1 MAALY
6 RQSPVSFLKCLL
18 VSSLCYSCS
27 VSVTYA
33 NIYSHANKCAWACL
47 SLAHQS
53 PPPPQHTHK
62 HTCGHGERADT
73 RDAKKTK
80 TTEKKRLP
88 SCFLLLLIPY
98 VRVELN
104 RVLDVWVVFL
114 CPKRL
119 TNRCCP
125 EQKQPLHCLSIC
137 AQPYQRFNTYC
148 FKLHQSLPPLPSHS
162 PSSLGSFFSVSFYY
176 FASSSFS
183 PLTSLHIILAVVAFS
198 SSSYSLRSSLTPVAP
213 ICFIFILPQSFPSSP
228 ACSPPS
234 FFSFLSGSSLLS
246 FSFLAPSSTVSFSS
260 LSFSLS
266 L

>member
-1 MAALY
+1 M
-6 RQSPVSFLKCLL
+6 SFART
-18 VSSLCYSCS
+18 S
-27 VSVTYA
+27 
-33 NIYSHANKCAWACL
+33 I
-47 SLAHQS
+47 S
-53 PPPPQHTHK
+53 PPSNTHTNTH
-62 HTCGHGERADT
+62 ADT
-73 RDAKKTK
+73 ESGPTRATRKRPKQQK
-80 TTEKKRLP
+80 KKRLP